1 MARHQYESRHGYMM
15 HFVSWLRSLGIQPPG
30 RDAQQSKEMR
40 LRQELVET
48 GRQLHTQGFVA
59 STDGNLSVCLEDGLI
74 LITPTRFSKARMR
87 PEDMVVVDVNQKK
100 IRGTQTASSELAMH
114 LTIYR
119 MRPDIG
125 AVVHAHPCTATAFA
139 AAGLELDESV
149 CSEAVI
155 TLGSVPLAP
164 YATPGT
170 PALSEVLEPFIPDHH
185 AILMTSHGVVTYGED
200 LFHAYMRMEAVE
212 HFARIVLATRQL
224 GAAKN
229 LAQED
234 LKKLRQAR
242 QRYLGK
248 STA

>member
-1 MARHQYESRHGYMM
+1 MM
-15 HFVSWLRSLGIQPPG
+15 HFASWLRSLGIQPPG
-30 RDAQQSKEMR
+30 KEARQSREMS

-48 GRQLHTQGFVA
+48 GRQLHAQGFVA
-59 STDGNLSVCLEDGLI
+59 STDGNLSVRLEDGLV
-74 LITPTRFSKARMR
+74 LITPTRVSKARMKT
-87 PEDMVVVDVNQKK
+87 EDMVVVDVNQKK
-100 IRGTQTASSELAMH
+100 IRGKQTASSELAMH
-114 LTIYR
+114 LAIYR

-170 PALSEVLEPFIPDHH
+170 PALTEALEPFIPDHH
-185 AILMTSHGVVTYGED
+185 AILMMSHGVVTYGED
-200 LFHAYMRMEAVE
+200 LSHAYMRMEAVE
-212 HFARIVLATRQL
+212 HFAKIVLATRQL
-224 GAAKN
+224 GTAKK
-229 LAQED
+229 LAQDD
-234 LKKLRQAR
+234 LKKLQQAR
-242 QRYLGK
+242 QRYLGQ